1 MSAAATAAG
10 YLYASGRLTRRRDE
24 KLRLERE
31 LVASSP
37 CEGTDKDWTE
47 DQKREFNKA
56 LGEAFGWPEDAC
68 QVPARRPPAVT
79 YRARRKF
86 EK

>member
-37 CEGTDKDWTE
+37 CEGTDKDW
-47 DQKREFNKA
+47 
-56 LGEAFGWPEDAC
+56 PEDAC